1 MRLPERVSFY
11 RGEGRKG
18 LALLSA
24 SFIEADI
31 LVPLQ
36 GGRTKLC
43 DIREGDTQS
52 V

>member
-24 SFIEADI
+24 SFIEADMLRSI
-31 LVPLQ
+31 AERL
-36 GGRTKLC
+36 
-43 DIREGDTQS
+43 REA
-52 V
+52 